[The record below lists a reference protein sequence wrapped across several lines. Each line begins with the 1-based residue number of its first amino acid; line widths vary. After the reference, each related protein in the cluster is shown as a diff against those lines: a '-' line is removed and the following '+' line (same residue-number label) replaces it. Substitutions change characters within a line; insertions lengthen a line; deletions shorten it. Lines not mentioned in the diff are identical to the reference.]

1 MIAEIGHYALVLA
14 LALALIQ
21 GSVPMIGAQ
30 LRDRALMDVA
40 DISALAQFAFV
51 TISFAALTALYM
63 SSDFSVLNVFENS
76 HSAKP
81 LLYKITGVWG
91 NHEGSMLLWVL
102 ILSVFGACVA
112 IFGSNLP
119 ETLRANVLGVQ
130 SWIAAAFYLFIL
142 LTSNPFAR
150 LPQAP
155 FEGRD
160 LNPILQDIGLA
171 VHPPLLYLGYVGFSI
186 SFSFAVAALIDGKID
201 AAWARWVRPWT
212 LAAWMFLTLGI
223 AMGSYW
229 AYYELGWGGWWFW
242 DPVENASLM
251 PWIAGTALLHS
262 AVVMEKRNALKVWT
276 ILLSILTFSLSL
288 LGTFLVRSGV
298 LTSVH
303 TFATDP
309 TRGVFILA
317 ILVFFIGG
325 SLALYA
331 WRAPLLKQGGI
342 FAPISREGA
351 LVLNNLLLTTAL
363 ATVFVGTLYPL
374 ALEALTGDKI
384 SVGAPFFNATFG
396 PLAVPLLLAVP
407 FGPLLAWKRGDLLGA
422 AQRLMLAFGAG
433 LVAIAVTFA
442 VMQGGPVLAPFA
454 IGLAVYVMIGSMADL
469 TERAQ
474 LFRQPVAISL
484 RRLRGLPRSAFGTA
498 LAHFGLGVCLLG
510 IAGEASY
517 NAEQI
522 VAMKPGQS
530 VAIRDYNVTFDGLAS
545 RQGPNYR
552 ELVAKFAVR
561 QNGEVIGTLEPSKR
575 SFTARGMATSEAALL
590 TRGFSQIYISLGDP
604 GTDGTI
610 SVRLYHKPLVL
621 LIWIGCVI
629 MVLGG
634 ALSLSDRRLRV
645 GAPRPAKKSAMQP
658 AE

>member
-1 MIAEIGHYALVLA
+1 
-14 LALALIQ
+14 
-21 GSVPMIGAQ
+21 
-30 LRDRALMDVA
+30 
-40 DISALAQFAFV
+40 
-51 TISFAALTALYM
+51 
-63 SSDFSVLNVFENS
+63 
-76 HSAKP
+76 
-81 LLYKITGVWG
+81 
-91 NHEGSMLLWVL
+91 
-102 ILSVFGACVA
+102 
-112 IFGSNLP
+112 
-119 ETLRANVLGVQ
+119 
-130 SWIAAAFYLFIL
+130 
-142 LTSNPFAR
+142 
-150 LPQAP
+150 
-155 FEGRD
+155 
-160 LNPILQDIGLA
+160 
-171 VHPPLLYLGYVGFSI
+171 
-186 SFSFAVAALIDGKID
+186 
-201 AAWARWVRPWT
+201 
-212 LAAWMFLTLGI
+212 
-223 AMGSYW
+223 
-229 AYYELGWGGWWFW
+229 
-242 DPVENASLM
+242 
-251 PWIAGTALLHS
+251 
-262 AVVMEKRNALKVWT
+262 
-276 ILLSILTFSLSL
+276 
-288 LGTFLVRSGV
+288 
-298 LTSVH
+298 
-303 TFATDP
+303 
-309 TRGVFILA
+309 
-317 ILVFFIGG
+317 
-325 SLALYA
+325 
-331 WRAPLLKQGGI
+331 
-342 FAPISREGA
+342 
-351 LVLNNLLLTTAL
+351 
-363 ATVFVGTLYPL
+363 
-374 ALEALTGDKI
+374 
-384 SVGAPFFNATFG
+384 
-396 PLAVPLLLAVP
+396 
-407 FGPLLAWKRGDLLGA
+407 
-422 AQRLMLAFGAG
+422 
-433 LVAIAVTFA
+433 VTFA